1 MQSMLLFVE
10 VCLIFNNFAGHDAK
24 FASLTSSFS
33 LRMVQ
38 LSWDPETHHQWM
50 CIALVLSVV
59 LMCVTCLRQ
68 LSSIKHVSADAIAGT
83 SAVCCWHWLDL
94 ALAEAPLVSD
104 MCCTGVTGD

>member
-1 MQSMLLFVE
+1 V
-10 VCLIFNNFAGHDAK
+10 
-24 FASLTSSFS
+24 TSSFS

-104 MCCTGVTGD
+104 MCCTGVIGD